1 VISFASFEGDGFMP
15 SALRIIAVEY
25 LQNLPILVGLM
36 LALKT
41 PNWALSLVFVA
52 LGAFGTALTIHLT
65 ERIKLRDQ
73 ASDHPTPLLVNSI
86 TFLIGSGIYLVYFRL
101 VRSAVPYPV
110 LADVILGG
118 GLGLL
123 MGAAQGYGRGVG
135 RLDRDDW
142 MHMIG
147 LLLAGA
153 ALCNIIGF
161 VADSWPP
168 LVAALILCVVM
179 TLIIARLDYWELI
192 TGRASGS

>member
-1 VISFASFEGDGFMP
+1 MSTA
-15 SALRIIAVEY
+15 ARILTVEY

-41 PNWALSLVFVA
+41 PNWGLSLVSVA

-73 ASDHPTPLLVNSI
+73 VSGNPTPLLVNAI
-86 TFLIGSGIYLVYFRL
+86 TFLVGSGIYLVYFRL
-101 VRSAVPYPV
+101 VRSAVPFPV

-123 MGAAQGYGRGVG
+123 MGLAQGYGRGVG

-142 MHMIG
+142 MHIIG

-153 ALCNIIGF
+153 ALCIIIGF
-161 VADSWPP
+161 AADSWPP
-168 LVAALILCVVM
+168 LVAALILCVIM
-179 TLIIARLDYWELI
+179 TLIIVRLDYWELI